1 MKISIVITLGIVAV
15 IAIAVIATIGGS
27 LDQSSQSKIRVAFF
41 PSIGHAV
48 PIVGIEN
55 GIFEKGIGEQIKIE
69 TKLFDS
75 GPQVIESIFASS
87 IDVAYVGPG
96 PVINGFLK
104 SYGKDIRILAGA
116 ASGGASFIIQ
126 PDSGLDSIENFD
138 GKRIASPQISNSQ
151 DVSLRYY
158 LASNDLKPVEKGGT
172 VFVLNISNP
181 DIYTL
186 FAKGD
191 IDGAWVPEPWAT
203 MLVQD
208 LDGVRLFN
216 EEKLW
221 PNEQF
226 ASVLLIARTDYL
238 ENNHELVQ
246 NWLKSHKE
254 TVAWINSNPDQSKSI
269 FESFLKKHMGKSLP
283 TKIID
288 EAFSNLTITDFK
300 VSKVPALAQL
310 LTLASLQGIADT
322 LSGEG
327 IRFESFEM
335 KSNSKD
341 NLLNIEE
348 SLALGPA
355 VSIFFDGYVDK
366 GKIVSLSGTLV
377 PARTVNKVIGW
388 IPLLGKILVGNKIG
402 EGIFGVSFKMKGP
415 PKNIKTTVNPI
426 KTLTPRFITRM
437 LEKIKDMKNKNE
449 ETK

>member
-1 MKISIVITLGIVAV
+1 MKISTAVTLGIVAI
-15 IAIAVIATIGGS
+15 IAISVIATIGGS

-55 GIFEKGIGEQIKIE
+55 GIFEKGIGEQIQIE

-104 SYGKDIRILAGA
+104 SYGKDIRNLAGA
-116 ASGGASFIIQ
+116 ASGGASFIVQ

-151 DVSLRYY
+151 DVSLRHY
-158 LASNDLKPVEKGGT
+158 LASNGLKPIEKGGT

-191 IDGAWVPEPWAT
+191 IDGAWVSEPWAT
-203 MLVQD
+203 MLVQE

-226 ASVLLIARTDYL
+226 ASVLLIARTNYI
-238 ENNHELVQ
+238 ENNPEVIH
-246 NWLKSHKE
+246 NWIKSHE
-254 TVAWINSNPDQSKSI
+254 EAVLWINSNPDKSKSM
-269 FESFLKKHMGKSLP
+269 FSDFLLGYMGKSLP
-283 TKIID
+283 PEIID
-288 EAFSNLTITDFK
+288 ESFSNLTITADPIK
-300 VSKVPALAQL
+300 NSV
-310 LTLASLQGIADT
+310 LTFAERADSLGY
-322 LSGEG
+322 LGRSGY
-327 IRFESFEM
+327 
-335 KSNSKD
+335 
-341 NLLNIEE
+341 NL
-348 SLALGPA
+348 
-355 VSIFFDGYVDK
+355 D
-366 GKIVSLSGTLV
+366 
-377 PARTVNKVIGW
+377 
-388 IPLLGKILVGNKIG
+388 
-402 EGIFGVSFKMKGP
+402 GIFYNVDLKADLE
-415 PKNIKTTVNPI
+415 
-426 KTLTPRFITRM
+426 LTQ
-437 LEKIKDMKNKNE
+437 LNG
-449 ETK
+449 